1 MTTSTG
7 LDGRTAQAWG
17 GTNPDGVHLN
27 VVLAERGSP
36 TAAALTGTL
45 GRPAEGF
52 TPILV
57 CVGEDQ
63 PSYRTVQ
70 PPTIMLNKSPSPTG
84 EHVNLVSGAC
94 QLGIAQGVLDSV
106 ADGLL
111 AGDRSTAVFAAVW
124 LNPAARSGDAVRGA
138 AREAMR
144 AAVAELVSEPEVADL
159 VADRDRLTHPF
170 YAP

>member
-1 MTTSTG
+1 MSTG
-7 LDGRTAQAWG
+7 IDGRSSQAWG

-36 TAAALTGTL
+36 TAAIMTGTL
-45 GRPAEGF
+45 ARPAEGF

-63 PSYRTVQ
+63 PSYRTVR
-70 PPTIMLNKSPSPTG
+70 PPTIMLNKTTSPTD

-111 AGDRSTAVFAAVW
+111 AEDHDSLVFAAVW
-124 LNPAARSGDAVRGA
+124 LDPAAERGDAVRLA
-138 AREAMR
+138 TRTAMR
-144 AAVAELVSEPEVADL
+144 AAVREALRGRADATDL
-159 VADRDRLTHPF
+159 IAARDELTHPF
-170 YAP
+170 YVP